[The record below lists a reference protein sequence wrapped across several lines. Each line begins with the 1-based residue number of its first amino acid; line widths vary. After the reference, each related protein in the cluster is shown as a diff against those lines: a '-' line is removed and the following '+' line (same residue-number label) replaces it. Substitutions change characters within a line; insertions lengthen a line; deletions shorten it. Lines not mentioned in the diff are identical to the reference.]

1 MDNIRTQLDNIS
13 ELSNEELQSLKESV
27 FTEYKA
33 VKPKDETAYTA
44 EVVETLTSLADAKD
58 AINTELQV
66 REQKAAELAEL
77 GAAAT
82 SRLDESEEEAPA
94 EEVAEEETAEEAPK
108 AEEEEEEASK
118 KTEFANSEPAEE
130 KVADPESAPKSL
142 DTEKV
147 DGQQGPVE
155 AAPEK
160 ETVEVSTEPTAK
172 MPYGDVDDS
181 AKEDAAASH
190 DVPEE
195 TMPNEHPQSTV
206 DGEATTDINPESSE
220 EQVSTNEDL
229 NKFSAPEENEPAAK
243 PVAVRTITAS
253 ADFGNG
259 IKANQQLT
267 SLHQVAQGI
276 VNKRRN
282 IGSTAGADNENL
294 YVATFSTEYPDERM
308 LHRSDIEGNKEKID
322 AVVTPEAIVAAGGL
336 TAPVETSYDIFN
348 LGETDVRP
356 VRDSLPKFGADRGGI
371 RFLTSPTI
379 ADLDGAVSVWTL
391 QNDIDAAS
399 PDAPNPVKP
408 CLRVNAGTEEEVFV
422 DAIPLCLTFGNLASR
437 AYPELV
443 ERHIRLGMVWHARF
457 AETRLITRIGQ
468 LSTRVTAPAVLGAAR
483 DIFSQIEVAASAYRS
498 RYRIDPDASLR
509 VMFPEWFKNAL
520 RSDLI
525 KQLPGDGRD
534 GTFNLGEAE
543 INSWFAARKIV
554 VTWFLDGEE
563 GQIFGAQ
570 TAGTT
575 DATTGVT
582 TDAALDGFP
591 ETLVWYM
598 FSEGTFLFLDAGT
611 LDLGLVRDSTLNG
624 TNDYK
629 IFLETFEGVA
639 KVGIESLRI
648 ESALAIRGS
657 SSGTTEVPVGS
668 SV

>member
-1 MDNIRTQLDNIS
+1 MDQIRTQLENIS

-82 SRLDESEEEAPA
+82 SRLDESEEEPA

-108 AEEEEEEASK
+108 KDEEDEEASK
-118 KTEFANSEPAEE
+118 KTEFSNSEPAEE

-147 DGQQGPVE
+147 DGQQGAVE
-155 AAPEK
+155 AASEK
-160 ETVEVSTEPTAK
+160 ETVEVSTEPTTK
-172 MPYGDVDDS
+172 MPYGDVDET
-181 AKEDAAASH
+181 AKEDAVASH

-195 TMPNEHPQSTV
+195 SMPNEHPQSSV
-206 DGEATTDINPESSE
+206 DGTASTDTNPESSE
-220 EQVSTNEDL
+220 EPVSTNEDL

-267 SLHQVAQGI
+267 SLRQVAQGI

-294 YVATFSTEYPDERM
+294 YVATFSTEYPEDRL

-322 AVVTPEAIVAAGGL
+322 AVVSPEAIVAAGGL

-348 LGETDVRP
+348 LGETDARP

-371 RFLTSPTI
+371 RFLTAPTI

-399 PDAPNPVKP
+399 PEAPNPVKP
-408 CLRVNAGTEEEVFV
+408 CLRVAAGQEVEVFV

-468 LSTRVTAPAVLGAAR
+468 LSTPVTAPAVLGAAR

-498 RYRIDPDASLR
+498 RYRIDPDATLR

-543 INSWFAARKIV
+543 INSWFAARNIV

-570 TAGTT
+570 TEGTT
-575 DATTGVT
+575 DGTTGVFT
-582 TDAALDGFP
+582 PAALDGFP

-648 ESALAIRGS
+648 ESALSIRGS
-657 SSGTTEVPVGS
+657 SSGTTDVAVGS